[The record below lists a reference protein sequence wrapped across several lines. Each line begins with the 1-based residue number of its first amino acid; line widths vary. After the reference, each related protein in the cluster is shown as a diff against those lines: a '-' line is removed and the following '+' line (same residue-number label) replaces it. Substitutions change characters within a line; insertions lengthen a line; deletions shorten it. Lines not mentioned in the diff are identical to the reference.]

1 MNGKRQTGFHHGEFF
16 NTTRRMI
23 NAVSVPSGHDSV
35 VNTNCRSIHRLSNR
49 PVLSQI
55 ECNREHCPKTSTS
68 LHENN
73 GECEEES
80 PFSQKNNEKVETNN
94 DTVTE
99 RNQIR
104 RRLCFN
110 EGSRMQQR
118 SKKSEKTRSI
128 TDQSCDAVMDKA
140 NSVESNNSRALHCT
154 ETQPCA
160 SKFRGQFSRSE
171 SCQLK
176 KNNTMT
182 TSAYKVANWLNG
194 NKESE
199 DEGTV

>member
-1 MNGKRQTGFHHGEFF
+1 MNGIKQTGFHHRGFV

-23 NAVSVPSGHDSV
+23 NAVSVPSGHDTV
-35 VNTNCRSIHRLSNR
+35 VNTNCQSINRLSNR
-49 PVLSQI
+49 PALSQI
-55 ECNREHCPKTSTS
+55 DCSREHCPNTSTS

-73 GECEEES
+73 GECEEGS
-80 PFSQKNNEKVETNN
+80 PFSQNDNEKVETNN

-104 RRLCFN
+104 RRLCFS

-118 SKKSEKTRSI
+118 CKESEQTGLI

-140 NSVESNNSRALHCT
+140 NSVESNDSRALHCA

-171 SCQLK
+171 SCQLQQNK
-176 KNNTMT
+176 TMT
-182 TSAYKVANWLNG
+182 TSAYKVADWLYT

-199 DEGTV
+199 GTL